1 MRTAGRGDGRTA
13 RDSETNPGEHK
24 QAKGTHTAGEE
35 EVLKALK
42 EAKTLDPSIH
52 LEETQMQ
59 VLKPAMD
66 KERNQAWI

>member
-1 MRTAGRGDGRTA
+1 MGGPH
-13 RDSETNPGEHK
+13 ETVRPTQENTNK
-24 QAKGTHTAGEE
+24 RKGTHTAGEA